1 MSEALTWRLGARGCA
16 TLGVSLLV
24 AAGWACVGYE
34 VFALVVDAAVAGRW
48 SGVPILGALL
58 AGLVWVLAYLT
69 AYILN
74 AAVIRVALDGD
85 VLSFRTPLG
94 AFTIDLSAAGAVTF
108 LGASPGLRFVAF
120 DTPAGTAVMTSLL
133 FPQPAFDAIQ
143 THIETVLLNTGRA
156 GVLARE
162 AAPPRD
168 WSGASFRFRRLREIA
183 VVYGVVVVIALGLAI
198 ALHWNAP
205 ALHAG

>member
-1 MSEALTWRLGARGCA
+1 VSGALSWRPEARGYA
-16 TLGVSLLV
+16 TLGVSLLI

-34 VFALVVDAAVAGRW
+34 VFALLIAAAVAGQW
-48 SGVPILGALL
+48 SGVPILGALI

-85 VLSFRTPLG
+85 VVSFRTPLG
-94 AFTIDLSAAGAVTF
+94 AFTIDLSAARAVTF
-108 LGASPGLRFVAF
+108 YGAPPGLRFVAF
-120 DTPAGTAVMTSLL
+120 DMPAGVAVMTSLL
-133 FPQPAFDAIQ
+133 FAPAAFDDIR
-143 THIETVLLNTGRA
+143 THIE
-156 GVLARE
+156 GVLRRMDRPGVLTSE

-183 VVYGVVVVIALGLAI
+183 VAYGAVVVIALGLAVV
-198 ALHWNAP
+198 LRWNAP
-205 ALHAG
+205 ALHGG